1 MKITATKF
9 DADALANS
17 AKSYIEML
25 LNKKVT
31 MAYVLNDWNI
41 CVEQSHFTGVFDFP
55 ATGYS
60 RKAQII
66 ADLENAIKQLNA
78 YVEPSAE
85 TTEMQAIQLEH
96 CFSCMARSKD
106 TSNIIWN
113 EEEAHTEALEMN
125 VSTNEALTTDTTNDG
140 DSQMTLSTVFSNAFA
155 VWSHNER
162 RDELATLARRWMN
175 NEYALEDEFSSD
187 IPQELKLPMY
197 SYFTTYSEG
206 IASTIENEEGRNIE
220 HCIYFLRAVKGARAS
235 CIGLENIEAL
245 NADAVASLDNQ
256 IDMLERRLAASPAV
270 SLNVIY
276 AEIENAVIQVITGAR
291 DDEEVSDEQIDAI
304 HNAVRNGNA
313 LQNAYNIT
321 SALTGLEIDVCRSLL
336 LDALEA

>member
-31 MAYVLNDWNI
+31 MPYVLNDWNI

-55 ATGYS
+55 TTGYS

-66 ADLENAIKQLNA
+66 ADLENAITQLNA

-113 EEEAHTEALEMN
+113 EEEAHAEALEMN
-125 VSTNEALTTDTTNDG
+125 VSTNEALTTNATNEGSMTTTNTYFANLLAVRSATFG
-140 DSQMTLSTVFSNAFA
+140 ELETGVVFIPSSLALFVKAGEGFA
-155 VWSHNER
+155 NLLPIGSGE
-162 RDELATLARRWMN
+162 A
-175 NEYALEDEFSSD
+175 EFSSD
-187 IPQELKLPMY
+187 EVVHPLNGVMSRELVHPE
-197 SYFTTYSEG
+197 SS
-206 IASTIENEEGRNIE
+206 ASTPVYIPTTFEQLNMWDTFATAAQPDVRLVLNEDYECIVVATGEIVGR
-220 HCIYFLRAVKGARAS
+220 F
-235 CIGLENIEAL
+235 
-245 NADAVASLDNQ
+245 ADATPVIL
-256 IDMLERRLAASPAV
+256 LEQ
-270 SLNVIY
+270 LN
-276 AEIENAVIQVITGAR
+276 TT
-291 DDEEVSDEQIDAI
+291 EVQE
-304 HNAVRNGNA
+304 
-313 LQNAYNIT
+313 
-321 SALTGLEIDVCRSLL
+321 
-336 LDALEA
+336 